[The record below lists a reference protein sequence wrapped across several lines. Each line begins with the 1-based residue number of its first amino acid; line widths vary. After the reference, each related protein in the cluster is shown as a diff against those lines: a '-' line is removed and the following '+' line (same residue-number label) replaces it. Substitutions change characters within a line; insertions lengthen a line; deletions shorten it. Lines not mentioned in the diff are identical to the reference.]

1 MSAQGQN
8 RKSRILML
16 RKQEAPRYGNEADD
30 AAGFEPKLL
39 LVREGVF
46 VAYNEPIERDFG
58 RHQRGLG

>member
-1 MSAQGQN
+1 
-8 RKSRILML
+8 ML